1 MDNII
6 IKPGMLEG
14 IITAPQNIYAYA
26 SFLMAGAIGNNILC
40 KPADIAEN
48 DKIAGIINIIEMA
61 GGEVIKTR
69 NGVSARMTSV
79 MEGIE
84 INLKDMEDMLP
95 IVAVLCA
102 FLKGESRIYGINGVK
117 NKERLKE
124 LALEF
129 NHLGIYSEVT
139 SDGLFITGSQVIKSD
154 GAYVWSSAS
163 FALAL
168 MIAASRAEGEVCIFG
183 IKNIQEIEEYI
194 EYYKQVKE
202 K

>member
-102 FLKGESRIYGINGVK
+102 FLKGESRIYGINGVE

-124 LALEF
+124 VALEF
-129 NHLGIYSEVT
+129 NHLGVYSEVT
-139 SDGLFITGSQVIKSD
+139 SDGLFIKGSQVIKSD
-154 GAYVWSSAS
+154 GAYVWNSAS

-183 IKNIQEIEEYI
+183 IENIQQIEEYI